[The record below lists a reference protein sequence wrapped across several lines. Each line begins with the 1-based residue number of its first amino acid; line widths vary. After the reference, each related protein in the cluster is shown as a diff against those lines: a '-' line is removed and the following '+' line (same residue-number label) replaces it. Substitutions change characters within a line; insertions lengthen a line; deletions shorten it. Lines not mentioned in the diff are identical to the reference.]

1 VSLAS
6 KLTVAILGFAAL
18 EFHAG
23 FVQLSIQARE
33 TPSAAQNPR
42 IDTINGFS
50 HLDNR
55 PTATDPEGVYL
66 VDPMVFDENRL
77 HVASRD
83 FIDRVIASTLA
94 IGGQKP
100 VNRRSLSRN

>member
-6 KLTVAILGFAAL
+6 KLTIAILGFAAL
-18 EFHAG
+18 EFHTG

-33 TPSAAQNPR
+33 TPPAAPNLR
-42 IDTINGFS
+42 IDTIDRFS

-55 PTATDPEGVYL
+55 PTATNQEGVYP
-66 VDPMVFDENRL
+66 VEPMVLDENRL

-94 IGGQKP
+94 IGG
-100 VNRRSLSRN
+100 